1 MQKYIV
7 YTSEQLSYND
17 EKPLENT
24 KCMHADVLHMMCIGK
39 EERLVQFEIL
49 ASSGLDVHAST
60 GNQTKGYFNP
70 YGKPC
75 LGGGVKEAGLLR
87 FLATTVYYERQL
99 DMRSLFWFKEQKVQI
114 KFLFLLRPR
123 KEYQASTR
131 AWDIW
136 SLLCLKEIGWV
147 HQHQN

>member
-1 MQKYIV
+1 MRFRNLAASAADTTAYNLNAEVIVVSPKANDVQKYIV

-60 GNQTKGYFNP
+60 GNQTK
-70 YGKPC
+70 
-75 LGGGVKEAGLLR
+75 
-87 FLATTVYYERQL
+87 
-99 DMRSLFWFKEQKVQI
+99 
-114 KFLFLLRPR
+114 
-123 KEYQASTR
+123 
-131 AWDIW
+131 
-136 SLLCLKEIGWV
+136 
-147 HQHQN
+147 